1 MKTIKIKNANTK
13 QRIDKFLASFYLEKS
28 RSAWQKEIKKGN
40 VLINNKTAKS
50 DHILKE
56 NDELTIKKGE
66 TKKNKKEEIPNI
78 EIIFENKDVIVINKP
93 AGVLA
98 QTAMSSSSPS
108 VTDFLKNHYPKI
120 CEVGEN
126 ELRFGIVHRLDKDT
140 SGVMIAAKN
149 NETFN
154 FLKSQFK
161 ERRAQ
166 KTYLAL
172 VYGEVKPKKGS
183 VNLKIGRSKT
193 NPNMQTVID
202 SSKKESIKSREA
214 LTIYRTLKNYNGFTL
229 LEVQPKT
236 GRMHQIRVHLKA
248 IGHPVV
254 GDKKYFFKKNA
265 LLEPK
270 IDRQFLHA
278 RKLEICI
285 SEGKKMTFES
295 ELPQDLS
302 LFLDKIQQ
310 NPESSILD

>member
-1 MKTIKIKNANTK
+1 MKTIKIKNADAK
-13 QRIDKFLASFYLEKS
+13 KRIDKFLASFYLEKS
-28 RSAWQKEIKKGN
+28 RSAWKKEIKKGN
-40 VLINNKTAKS
+40 VLVNNKTTKP
-50 DHILKE
+50 DYILKE
-56 NDELTIKKGE
+56 NDELAIKKGR
-66 TKKNKKEEIPNI
+66 TKKNKKGKFPNI
-78 EIIFENKDVIVINKP
+78 EIIFENNDVIVLNKP

-98 QTAMSSSSPS
+98 QAAMSSSSPS
-108 VTDFLKNHYPKI
+108 ITDFLKNRYPKI
-120 CEVGEN
+120 CKVGED

-149 NETFN
+149 NEAFK
-154 FLKSQFK
+154 FLKNQFK
-161 ERRAQ
+161 ERLTR

-172 VYGEVKPKKGS
+172 VYGTVDPKEGA
-183 VNLKIGRSKT
+183 VDLKIGRSKT

-202 SSKKESIKSREA
+202 SPKKESIKSREA

-270 IDRQFLHA
+270 MGRQFLHA

-285 SEGKKMTFES
+285 SEGKKMAFRS

-310 NPESSILD
+310 P